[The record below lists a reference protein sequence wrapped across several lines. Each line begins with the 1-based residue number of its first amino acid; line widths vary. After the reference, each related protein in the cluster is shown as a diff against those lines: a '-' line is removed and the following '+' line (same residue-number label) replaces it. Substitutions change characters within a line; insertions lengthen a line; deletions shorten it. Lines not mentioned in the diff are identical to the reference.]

1 MLRALFIAACVAAL
15 PAFALDDQTWISG
28 VGDDLNPCSRTAP
41 CLTLAQALSQTTQN
55 GEVTVLDPLAL
66 GSATVTGSVTVVALN
81 LGGVTDA
88 PTVTGL
94 TINAPG
100 ARVTLRGL
108 SFEANQSG
116 VTGLRV
122 IDVGALRLERCR
134 FNGHTADAIDARV
147 VDGGL
152 LFLDDVTVRGSLGA
166 GLALSG
172 ARAVLNHSS
181 FTHNGVGLA
190 VSNGA
195 KLTAHDVLL
204 TDNGDA
210 GVFAQSGADV
220 NVEDGQLSRNGR
232 GVEALGAVVRLSN
245 ANVTDN
251 RDVSTHVVGTGL
263 VHSFGNNRV
272 LPAGACALDPMVIPF
287 NVTVGVPLSPVLVG
301 ASGVLGA
308 VRYDVVSG
316 PVGVAVDGG
325 VFGGSPQQTGSFA
338 FTVQATDGLGCTA
351 SQAVMMN
358 STCPAV
364 AVSPSMVS
372 TLMTG
377 VAMTPVQFTLAG
389 STAPGVD
396 LMLSGALPIGVSFT
410 DGGLSGTPTLDG
422 TYPVILSAMDT
433 FGCAAMAPLMVT
445 VVRSANFQPTTL
457 ALSTPL
463 NPAVF
468 SAPTTFTATVG
479 FAADAGEPT
488 GTVTFQEAGAVL
500 GSAPVQGG
508 IAVFTTGALALGSHA
523 LTATYSG
530 DTTFGASFAPA
541 FSLEVVP
548 ATTVTTLT
556 AFGTRLD
563 VEVTS
568 GLAVPTGDVA
578 FTVDGA
584 TAGTVTLDAT
594 GRARFAGPM
603 TVGAH
608 RATGRY
614 LGAMRFAPSDSMEI
628 TFTVEPPVVDAGP
641 EPVADAGMEPTPMPT
656 GCGCTSVDFA
666 PLLLALA
673 LFFRRR

>member
-28 VGDDLNPCSRTAP
+28 VGDDTNPCTRTAP
-41 CLTLAQALSQTTQN
+41 CLTLAQALSQTTQH

-66 GSATVTGSVTVVALN
+66 GSATITGSVTVVAVPLA
-81 LGGVTDA
+81 GVSDA

-122 IDVGALRLERCR
+122 VAVGALRLERCR
-134 FNGHTADAIDARV
+134 FNGHTADAIDAR

-220 NVEDGQLSRNGR
+220 NVEAGQLSRNGR

-272 LPAGACALDPMVIPF
+272 LPARACALDPMVIPS
-287 NVTVGVPLSPVLVG
+287 NLTVGVPVSPIVMG
-301 ASGVLGA
+301 STGVLGD
-308 VRYDVVSG
+308 VRYEVVAG
-316 PVGVAVDGG
+316 PLGLAVDGG
-325 VFGGSPQQTGSFA
+325 VFGGSAQQTGVFS
-338 FTVQATDGLGCTA
+338 FTVQLTDGLGCTA
-351 SQAVMMN
+351 NQSVMLT
-358 STCPAV
+358 SSCPTV
-364 AVSPSMVS
+364 MVSPTTVA
-372 TLMTG
+372 TLTTG

-389 STAPGVD
+389 STAPSVD
-396 LMLSGALPIGVSFT
+396 TMLSGALPIGVSFA
-410 DGGLSGTPTLDG
+410 DGGLSGMPTLDG
-422 TYPVILSAMDT
+422 TWPVTLAAMDT
-433 FGCAAMAPLMVT
+433 YGCTAMSQLMLT

-556 AFGTRLD
+556 AFGTRLE

-568 GLAVPTGDVA
+568 ALAVPTGDVA

-603 TVGAH
+603 TVGTH
-608 RATGRY
+608 RASGRY

-628 TFTVEPPVVDAGP
+628 TFTVEPPMVDAGP
-641 EPVADAGMEPTPMPT
+641 EPMADAGMEPTPMPT

-673 LFFRRR
+673 LFLRRR